1 MTKTPGIFVL
11 ILSLPGVSALCN
23 LMISLKTSMT
33 ALSTIVRI
41 MPSLVVLNMND
52 LWYL

>member
-1 MTKTPGIFVL
+1 MIKTPGVFVL
-11 ILSLPGVSALCN
+11 ILSLLGVSALCI
-23 LMISLKTSMT
+23 LMISLQTLMT

-41 MPSLVVLNMND
+41 MPSLVVLNIND